1 MSKKY
6 GAMVLSLKNFLKFS
20 FKSLTFMWLTIL
32 MLLNLY
38 SFCKCGIPLSMC
50 DREKV
55 NKKEL

>member
-6 GAMVLSLKNFLKFS
+6 GAVVLSLKYFLRFS
-20 FKSLTFMWLTIL
+20 FKSLKFMWLTIL
-32 MLLNLY
+32 MLLSLY

-50 DREKV
+50 DKEKV